1 MIKIKIFESL
11 CAIDLENKV
20 NKFMEDNN
28 IDSIVS
34 INTEMNKFDDDENN
48 MLVFLTYNDNKL
60 LTE

>member
-11 CAIDLENKV
+11 CAIDIENKV
-20 NKFMEDNN
+20 NKFIEDNN

-48 MLVFLTYNDNKL
+48 ILVFLTYNDNKL

>member
-20 NKFMEDNN
+20 NKFIEDNN